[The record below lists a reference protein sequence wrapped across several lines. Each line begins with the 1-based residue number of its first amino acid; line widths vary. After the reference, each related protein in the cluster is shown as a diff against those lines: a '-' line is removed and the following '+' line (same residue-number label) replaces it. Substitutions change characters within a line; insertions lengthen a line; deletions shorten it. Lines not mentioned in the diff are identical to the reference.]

1 MKTALIQLNTSDSPE
16 DNLPV
21 TQGLIDEAAA
31 GGAGFVLTPEVT
43 NCLSASRTRQKEVL
57 RHQDDDPTLAGLRQ
71 QAERLG
77 IWVLIGSIAVK
88 TDDADGRFANRSF
101 LIDPKGGIAAWY
113 DKIHMF
119 DVKVSETEQYRESA
133 GYRPGDRGVTAETPF
148 GTVGLTVCYDLR
160 FPKLY
165 RRLAQAGAEILTV
178 PSAFAVPT
186 GEAHWEMLLR
196 ARAIETGCYVLAPA
210 QTGQHSAT
218 RGKKR
223 RTYGHSLAVGPWGD
237 VLADAGTDPGVVF
250 VDVNRDEVT
259 QARARI
265 PAVNSEV
272 DITWS

>member
-1 MKTALIQLNTSDSPE
+1 MKTALIQLNASDSPE

-57 RHQDDDPTLAGLRQ
+57 HHQEDDPTLAGLRE
-71 QAERLG
+71 QAARLG

-88 TDDADGRFANRSF
+88 THDADGRFANRSF
-101 LIDPKGGIAAWY
+101 LIDANGAIMAWY

-133 GYRPGDRGVTAETPF
+133 GYRPGDRAVTAETPF
-148 GTVGLTVCYDLR
+148 GTVGLSVCYDLR

-186 GEAHWEMLLR
+186 GEAHWETLLR

-210 QTGQHSAT
+210 QTGRHSAT
-218 RGKKR
+218 RGKER

-237 VLADAGTDPGVVF
+237 VLADAGTEPGVVF
-250 VDVNRDEVT
+250 VDVTRDEVT

-272 DITWS
+272 DIIWP